1 MKHINDNS
9 TKGIKLFDRI
19 LFNLRKSYKP
29 NNTFGSKN
37 IAKAIEGFDFS
48 DEPDKKKLL
57 YLILSSVKKEENMS
71 ILSSKDFSTKFDKVI
86 KNTTDK
92 KTKQSL
98 DEIRKGNFF
107 KELSQF
113 HKKKDP
119 KEKKSNY
126 DTFFDKEQEELNQA
140 NFQKSKK
147 HLEQLDSEVKT
158 FMNSFQ
164 GYMKDNKIILHDQKR
179 HIVVKK
185 GTELLKTYLKPT
197 THITIKRDP
206 VIHLEQSPLHRE
218 QYPVYDIKKVFS
230 CNKNLYYE
238 CDKSIITLS
247 KEYEFDKEI
256 EVKGN
261 KTKATQ
267 CKIEFLCQ
275 DTDVIYQ
282 NKKYQFKKND
292 NNKIVITDDKE
303 KEVSNKKL
311 IKLITGVL
319 NYKKIKDNIE
329 YDEETH
335 DIPNELGDSDNNK
348 QIPEFKEISTKG
360 DIDNKF
366 LLKGDIDNKFP
377 LTTILN
383 AKIAPVS
390 KKISLTSEKTLNSR

>member
-48 DEPDKKKLL
+48 DELDKEKLL

-92 KTKQSL
+92 KMKQSL

-140 NFQKSKK
+140 TFQESKK
-147 HLEQLDSEVKT
+147 QLEQLDSEVKT

-185 GTELLKTYLKPT
+185 GTELLKTYLKPK

-206 VIHLEQSPLHRE
+206 VIQLEQSPFHLEQSPLHRE

-319 NYKKIKDNIE
+319 NYKKIKENLNKDNIE

-366 LLKGDIDNKFP
+366 P

-383 AKIAPVS
+383 AKLAPVS
-390 KKISLTSEKTLNSR
+390 KTRSLTYEKT